1 MQVGRSSHGLLRSG
15 FLCCSTVFP
24 NWGAIGD
31 GILGPQAR
39 IRCFDPKQFFGILSP
54 GVGGYRSRT
63 AAVYV
68 RNSFDD
74 LSLVSRELV
83 SASAGQ

>member
-24 NWGAIGD
+24 KWGAIGD

-39 IRCFDPKQFFGILSP
+39 IPKQFFGILSP